1 MGRLFLVNFA
11 DRLIAAV
18 RGKKSHVVVGLDPRW
33 QSLPPQLKN
42 LATKYNGLEPQA
54 AALAFY
60 QFGRAIIDAVH
71 DIAVAVKPQLAF
83 YEQYGPWGMHALVQT
98 VDYARQQGLLV
109 IADAKRGDIGS
120 TAVAY
125 AQAYLG
131 GITDGNDEPSWTM
144 QADAVTVNAYLG
156 SDGIEPFVKA
166 CAASGGG
173 IFVLVKTSNKS
184 SGELQ
189 DQLIAGEPV
198 YARMARMVNRWGED
212 LVGKEGY
219 SSVGAVVGATY
230 PQEAAQLR
238 QLMPQ
243 ALFLVP
249 GYGAQGAGAQHV
261 LPAFN
266 PDGLGAVVNSS
277 RGIIFAYQQDTQFGA
292 EKYADAARAA
302 AIRMRDDINQAL
314 VAKGQT
320 SY

>member
-1 MGRLFLVNFA
+1 MNFA
-11 DRLIAAV
+11 DRLINAS
-18 RGKKSHVVVGLDPRW
+18 REKKSHVVVGLDPRW
-33 QSLPPQLKN
+33 SALPPQLKVA
-42 LATKYNGLEPQA
+42 ATTHNELSPQA

-71 DIAVAVKPQLAF
+71 DIAVAIKPQLAF

-98 VDYARQQGLLV
+98 VDYAKQQGLLV

-131 GITDGNDEPSWTM
+131 GLTDNNEPNWSL

-156 SDGIEPFVKA
+156 SDGIEPFLKA
-166 CAASGGG
+166 SVASDSGL
-173 IFVLVKTSNKS
+173 FALVKTSNKS

-189 DQLIAGEPV
+189 DKLVEGEPV
-198 YARMARMVNRWGED
+198 YAQLAHMVNAWGQG
-212 LVGKEGY
+212 LIGKEGY

-230 PQEAAQLR
+230 PEEAAQLR

-243 ALFLVP
+243 TIFLVP
-249 GYGAQGAGAQHV
+249 GYGAQGGSAQDV

-277 RGIIFAYQQDTQFGA
+277 RGIIFAYQNATQYGA
-292 EKYADAARAA
+292 EQFADAARAA
-302 AIRMRDDINQAL
+302 AIHMRDDINQAL
-314 VAKGQT
+314 ADR
-320 SY
+320 

>member
-1 MGRLFLVNFA
+1 VNFA

-18 RGKKSHVVVGLDPRW
+18 REKKSHVVVGLDPRW
-33 QSLPPQLKN
+33 QALPPQLKT
-42 LATKYNGLEPQA
+42 LATRNNDLGPQA

-60 QFGRAIIDAVH
+60 QFGRAIIDSVH
-71 DIAVAVKPQLAF
+71 DISVAVKPQLAF

-98 VDYARQQGLLV
+98 VEYAREQGLLV

-131 GITDGNDEPSWTM
+131 GIATSDEPTWSL

-156 SDGIEPFVKA
+156 SDGIEPFINAGAV
-166 CAASGGG
+166 SGGG
-173 IFVLVKTSNKS
+173 LFVLVKTSNKS

-189 DQLIAGEPV
+189 DQLIDGEPV
-198 YARMARMVNRWGED
+198 YARMARMVNGWGES

-238 QLMPQ
+238 RLMPR

-249 GYGAQGAGAQHV
+249 GYGAQGGSAQDV

-277 RGIIFAYQQDTQFGA
+277 RGIIFAYQQDSQFGA
-292 EKYADAARAA
+292 DKYADAARAA

-314 VAKGQT
+314 A
-320 SY
+320 SR

>member
-1 MGRLFLVNFA
+1 MNFA
-11 DRLIAAV
+11 DRLIAAI
-18 RGKKSHVVVGLDPRW
+18 REKKSHVVVGLDPRW
-33 QSLPPQLKN
+33 QALPPQLKAV
-42 LATKYNGLEPQA
+42 ATLHNDLGPQA

-71 DIAVAVKPQLAF
+71 DIAVAIKPQLAF

-98 VDYARQQGLLV
+98 VEYAKEQGLLV

-120 TAVAY
+120 TAMAY
-125 AQAYLG
+125 AQAHLG
-131 GITDGNDEPSWTM
+131 GLTGADEPAWSL

-156 SDGIEPFVKA
+156 SDGVEPFLQA
-166 CAASGGG
+166 GTASGSGL
-173 IFVLVKTSNKS
+173 FVLVKTSNKS

-189 DQLIAGEPV
+189 DQIIDGEPV
-198 YARMARMVNRWGED
+198 YARMARMVNTWGES
-212 LVGKEGY
+212 LVGEEGY

-238 QLMPQ
+238 QLMPRT
-243 ALFLVP
+243 LFLVP
-249 GYGAQGAGAQHV
+249 GYGAQGGTAQDV

-277 RGIIFAYQQDTQFGA
+277 RGIIFAYRQDAQFGP

-302 AIRMRDDINQAL
+302 AIRMRDDINRAL
-314 VAKGQT
+314 ANR
-320 SY
+320 